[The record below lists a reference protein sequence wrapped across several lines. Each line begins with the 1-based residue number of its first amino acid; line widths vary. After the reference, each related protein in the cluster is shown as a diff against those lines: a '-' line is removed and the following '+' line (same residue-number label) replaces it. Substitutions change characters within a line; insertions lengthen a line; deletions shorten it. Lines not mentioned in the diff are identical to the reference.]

1 MTNNVEETSMAI
13 MVGTLE
19 AVGVKKPYLTF
30 KKGAQM
36 GQIWSLKN
44 GDTIVGRA
52 KECDLAID
60 DNAISRQHFKIAL
73 HGDKLT
79 LQDMQSRNGTF
90 VNGEKAQCI
99 ALRDGNMIQISP
111 NTILEIVYLDDT
123 GLKAKKELYEKGVK
137 DPGTGIYNKGFFL
150 DRMRDEFS
158 YASRQKQPF
167 ALIMFDIDHF
177 KKLND
182 NFGHLLGDLCL
193 KKLAA
198 KIATQMRDE
207 DVFARYGGEEFA
219 IIMRNTGKDQAFA
232 LAERLRRMASEIR
245 LEFNGQY
252 AQFTIS
258 LGVGVFH
265 EDLKNF
271 EDLIKETDGYLYQ
284 SKEGGR
290 NRVTA
295 ANQA

>member
-1 MTNNVEETSMAI
+1 MINNVDETCMAN
-13 MVGTLE
+13 MSETLE
-19 AVGVKKPYLTF
+19 AIGVKKPYLTF
-30 KKGAQM
+30 KKGAQI

-44 GDTIVGRA
+44 GDTLVGRA
-52 KECDLAID
+52 NECDLTIE
-60 DNAISRQHFKIAL
+60 DNAISRQHFKIII
-73 HGDKLT
+73 HDNKLS

-90 VNGEKAQCI
+90 VNGEKAQNI
-99 ALRDGNMIQISP
+99 VLKDGDKIQISP
-111 NTILEIVYLDDT
+111 NTILEIAYLDDA
-123 GLKAKKELYEKGVK
+123 GLEAEKARYEKGVK

-158 YASRQKQPF
+158 YATRQKQPF

-182 NFGHLLGDLCL
+182 NFGHLLGDQCL

-198 KIATQMRDE
+198 KIATQMREE

-219 IIMRNTGKDQAFA
+219 IIMRNTGKEQALA
-232 LAERLRRMASEIR
+232 LAERLLRMASEIR
-245 LEFNGQY
+245 LEHNGQY
-252 AQFTIS
+252 VQFTIS

-265 EDLKNF
+265 EGLKNF
-271 EDLIKETDGYLYQ
+271 EELIKETDGALYQ

-290 NRVTA
+290 NRVTR